1 MSLQDNSLRFLR
13 TINIVEKKAIQA
25 DLGIFTHI
33 VVYSGICR
41 HIQTYSGIIRYIWD
55 LFRYIQGYSEI
66 CIFRTLEHS
75 EKNSD
80 IFRTRDIFRSLIY
93 SEPKHIHNPAKHLRL
108 EHFAKNFSCF
118 PIFII
123 KVFYEINIMIFF
135 NTGQGSQELGP

>member
-93 SEPKHIHNPAKHLRL
+93 SEPKAYSQPCQTSAIGAFCKKL
-108 EHFAKNFSCF
+108 FMFSNF
-118 PIFII
+118 
-123 KVFYEINIMIFF
+123 YN
-135 NTGQGSQELGP
+135 